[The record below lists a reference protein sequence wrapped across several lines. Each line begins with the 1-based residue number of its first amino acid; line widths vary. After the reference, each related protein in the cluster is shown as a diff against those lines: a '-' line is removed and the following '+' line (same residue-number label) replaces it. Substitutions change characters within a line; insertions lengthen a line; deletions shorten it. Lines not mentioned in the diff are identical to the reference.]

1 MGSILAGGLQSVASV
16 VVVFLVLVTIH
27 EFGHFIVAKKA
38 GVLVPKFAI
47 GFGPPIFRWGKGET
61 EYSLRIFPLG
71 GFVQLAGD
79 LPQDSFFRVGEA
91 LTVRVDEHHE
101 VTELGDEGD
110 VSDGVTGTLV
120 SVDTERSYTIAL
132 DTGEGVREFA
142 IARRA
147 FLINGKERI
156 ALAPPDRQMAR
167 KSLLAR
173 MLITLAGPL
182 MNVVLTIVLFAIV
195 IGSIG
200 IAASPPQVA
209 TVLPGSPAFAA
220 GMRSGDVIEAI
231 NGKAINNWMQLVA
244 VIEGHPLDR
253 LAVTVD
259 RKQLQQTLYV
269 TPRKRKDGVGFVGIT
284 PTVTHGAIPAI
295 SGGFQQTVAYT
306 QLIYNSFGQLFT
318 HKNAFVKD
326 SAGPVKIVA
335 IISQQ
340 AQLGLLNLMNLTAL
354 LSLNLAILNLL
365 PIPPLDGSRML
376 FLTVELIRGRRIDPR
391 KEYLVHAIGFVLII
405 ALTVFRTYL
414 DVTQLF

>member
-1 MGSILAGGLQSVASV
+1 M
-16 VVVFLVLVTIH
+16 VVFLVLVIIH

-47 GFGPPIFRWGKGET
+47 GFGTPIFRWGKGET

-79 LPQDSFFRVGEA
+79 LPQDNYFRIGEP
-91 LTVRVDEHHE
+91 LTIRVDEHDE

-110 VSDGVTGTLV
+110 ITDGVTGTLV
-120 SVDTERSYTIAL
+120 RVDTERSYTIAL
-132 DTGEGVREFA
+132 DIGERVQEFA

-182 MNVVLTIVLFAIV
+182 MNVLLTIVLFAIV
-195 IGSIG
+195 IGFVG
-200 IAASPPQVA
+200 TEASPPQVA
-209 TVLPGSPAFAA
+209 SVLPASPAYTA
-220 GMRSGDVIEAI
+220 GLRPGDVIEAV
-231 NGKAINNWMQLVA
+231 NGKPMNNWMQLVA

-253 LAVTVD
+253 LTVTV
-259 RKQLQQTLYV
+259 KHNQLQQTLSI
-269 TPRKRKDGVGFVGIT
+269 TPRKRKDGVGFIGIT
-284 PTVTHGAIPAI
+284 PAVTHGAAPAI
-295 SGGFQQTVAYT
+295 TGGFQQTVSYT

-318 HKNAFVKD
+318 HKNTFVKD

-340 AQLGLLNLMNLTAL
+340 AHLGLLNLMNLTAI

-365 PIPPLDGSRML
+365 PIPPLDGSRLL
-376 FLTVELIRGRRIDPR
+376 FLLIELIRGRRIDPR